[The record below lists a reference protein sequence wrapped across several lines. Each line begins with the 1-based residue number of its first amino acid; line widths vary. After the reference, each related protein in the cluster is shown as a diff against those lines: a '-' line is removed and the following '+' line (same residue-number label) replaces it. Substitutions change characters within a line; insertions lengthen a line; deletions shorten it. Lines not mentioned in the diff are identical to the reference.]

1 MQKVSLFEIFKVF
14 FIIGAQLIGGGYVI
28 LPLLRHYVVEKR
40 EWITEQELIDYF
52 AVSQC
57 LPGIIAGNISVFTG
71 YKVRKTLGAIVAIL
85 GVILPSFL
93 AILLLANLLIA
104 VVDNKIVLNAF
115 WGIRIAVIILVLL
128 TIRDMWK
135 QSVNSL
141 FSYAMYF
148 LILLALL
155 YFPISPAIVI
165 VSAALIS
172 VCYFNLVKG
181 DKNA

>member
-1 MQKVSLFEIFKVF
+1 MKKISLFEIFKIF
-14 FIIGAQLIGGGYVI
+14 FVIGTQLIGGGYVI
-28 LPLLRHYVVEKR
+28 LPLLRHYIVEQRK
-40 EWITEQELIDYF
+40 WITEEELIDYF

-71 YKVRKTLGAIVAIL
+71 YKVRKTLGSIVAIL

-93 AILLLANLLIA
+93 AILLLANLLLTVI
-104 VVDNKIVLNAF
+104 DSKIVLNAF

-135 QSVNSL
+135 QSVNSKY
-141 FSYAMYF
+141 SYLMYSF
-148 LILLALL
+148 ILLALIF
-155 YFPISPAIVI
+155 FPVSPSIVI

-172 VCYFNLVKG
+172 ICYFNLLKG
-181 DKNA
+181 KKSD

>member
-28 LPLLRHYVVEKR
+28 LPLLRHYVVEQR
-40 EWITEQELIDYF
+40 EWITEQDLVDYF

-71 YKVRKTLGAIVAIL
+71 YKVRKSLGAIVAIL

-104 VVDNKIVLNAF
+104 IVDNKFVLNAF

-148 LILLALL
+148 LILFTLL

-181 DKNA
+181 DKNV